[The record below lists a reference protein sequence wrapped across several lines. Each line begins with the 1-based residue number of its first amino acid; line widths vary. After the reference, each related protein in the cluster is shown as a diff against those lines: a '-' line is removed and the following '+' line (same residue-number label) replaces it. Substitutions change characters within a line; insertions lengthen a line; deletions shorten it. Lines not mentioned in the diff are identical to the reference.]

1 MKYEIRIW
9 KDKDRPLAILYLEFN
24 SANDAEAGA
33 QEWLQRLQGDSY
45 SIKEN
50 ELLKP

>member
-9 KDKDRPLAILYLEFN
+9 KDKDHQLAIFYLEFN
-24 SANDAEAGA
+24 SAKDAEAAA

-45 SIKEN
+45 SIEEN
-50 ELLKP
+50 ESLKP